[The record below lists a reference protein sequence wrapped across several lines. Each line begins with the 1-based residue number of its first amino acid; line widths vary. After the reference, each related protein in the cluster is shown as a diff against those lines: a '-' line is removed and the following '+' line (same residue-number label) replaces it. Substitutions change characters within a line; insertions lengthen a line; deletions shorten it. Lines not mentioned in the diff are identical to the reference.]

1 MAAIII
7 LHYTMCLADISRDYI
22 KLLAEEVG
30 LCDSSGLHTR
40 QLLVSRVG
48 TRLVFP
54 DGHDIGVSYCRLLLG
69 DTLVPVLKPSSF
81 DTRASYVS
89 T

>member
-30 LCDSSGLHTR
+30 LCDSSGFQTR
-40 QLLVSRVG
+40 QLVSRVE
-48 TRLVFP
+48 TRLVVP